1 MKNILRTSAFHIHNL
16 SFEKEAMTIKNK
28 ESEFAYYQILLIFII
43 LYQSFQGNMQFYFVK
58 YFIL

>member
-1 MKNILRTSAFHIHNL
+1 MS
-16 SFEKEAMTIKNK
+16 IKNK